1 MYSHKQNVAKNM
13 NGKSLLVFGRSS
25 KGNEKHAIGNGR
37 KGDPC
42 HVEVENLPELC
53 LLLLGKAKLISDELR
68 CLTETVSSQQL
79 RYSLVYYCCV
89 W

>member
-1 MYSHKQNVAKNM
+1 MYSHTQNVAKNM

-42 HVEVENLPELC
+42 HVEVAE
-53 LLLLGKAKLISDELR
+53 LISDELR